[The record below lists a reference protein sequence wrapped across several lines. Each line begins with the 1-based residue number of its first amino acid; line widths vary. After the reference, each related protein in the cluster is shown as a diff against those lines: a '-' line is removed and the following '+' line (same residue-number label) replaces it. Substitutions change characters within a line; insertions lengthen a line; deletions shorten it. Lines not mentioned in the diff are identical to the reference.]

1 MVVASW
7 QSSAVKMYQ
16 VKDVDARIKDNF
28 LVEFNDLVRDATNQL
43 AKKGKPFQECMKD
56 DSINGCSLSSV
67 VLLNRNTEKVYLEE
81 TVVHD
86 GRKEWYDNLANEL
99 VRLFFFNK
107 VSLGSMQHV
116 FESITYIF

>member
-16 VKDVDARIKDNF
+16 VKDVDARIKEKF
-28 LVEFNDLVRDATNQL
+28 LVKFNDLVRVAT
-43 AKKGKPFQECMKD
+43 KKCKPFQECMKD